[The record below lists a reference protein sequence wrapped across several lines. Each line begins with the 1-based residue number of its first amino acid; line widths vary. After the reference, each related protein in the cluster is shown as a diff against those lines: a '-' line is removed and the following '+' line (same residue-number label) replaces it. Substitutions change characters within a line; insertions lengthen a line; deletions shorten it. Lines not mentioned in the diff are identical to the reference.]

1 MWTYYLYLLH
11 LEMIISSSRGT
22 NSTSAWRFRLGSGF
36 ANFSCVRQTSRVGYH
51 DGKSIER
58 TIWWR
63 GFPKR
68 GLLITILGIFIA
80 NKCRIGHIKLLQLFA
95 NYPKFWVPMQN
106 ISNSC
111 IMYPE
116 KLELLLHSRTQR
128 YEFRTKVMFGSG
140 SVQVIEM

>member
-1 MWTYYLYLLH
+1 MD
-11 LEMIISSSRGT
+11 MINI
-22 NSTSAWRFRLGSGF
+22 
-36 ANFSCVRQTSRVGYH
+36 VR
-51 DGKSIER
+51 
-58 TIWWR
+58 
-63 GFPKR
+63 
-68 GLLITILGIFIA
+68 LLITILGIFIA

-95 NYPKFWVPMQN
+95 NYPKFWVPMQR

-116 KLELLLHSRTQR
+116 KLELLLHSRTQL

>member
-11 LEMIISSSRGT
+11 LEMRISSSRGT

>member
-1 MWTYYLYLLH
+1 MD
-11 LEMIISSSRGT
+11 MINI
-22 NSTSAWRFRLGSGF
+22 
-36 ANFSCVRQTSRVGYH
+36 VR
-51 DGKSIER
+51 
-58 TIWWR
+58 
-63 GFPKR
+63 
-68 GLLITILGIFIA
+68 LLITGIFIA

-95 NYPKFWVPMQN
+95 NYPKFWVPMHS

-116 KLELLLHSRTQR
+116 KLELLHSRTQR

>member
-11 LEMIISSSRGT
+11 LEMRISSSRGT

-95 NYPKFWVPMQN
+95 NYPKFWVPMHS

>member
-1 MWTYYLYLLH
+1 MD
-11 LEMIISSSRGT
+11 MIII
-22 NSTSAWRFRLGSGF
+22 
-36 ANFSCVRQTSRVGYH
+36 VR
-51 DGKSIER
+51 
-58 TIWWR
+58 
-63 GFPKR
+63 
-68 GLLITILGIFIA
+68 LLITILGIFIA

-95 NYPKFWVPMQN
+95 NYPKFWVPMQS

-116 KLELLLHSRTQR
+116 KLELLLHSSTQR